1 MGPAGVDCYEELG
14 MEMDRRS
21 EASALERKVARLSV
35 AVVALTVLWV
45 LTAAWAAFFRP
56 TVGPVLSVERLEIR
70 EPDGSLA
77 FAFASSAHPTAG
89 TMDGK
94 VLLADQVEERRFPHF
109 IYFDG
114 RGDEVGGLMLRT
126 VGGPDGPSVSRFLTF
141 DGYKHQETI
150 VLGHNESPR
159 GSVSG
164 LRVIGHE
171 PGATLLGG
179 LADLGVE
186 PGVTRAEL
194 QAAIEAIPPEARA
207 DRLRPLTGATRVEL
221 GTKIDRSAGL
231 TLHDAEG
238 RPRIVLET
246 PATGAPSLRFLDE
259 DGETVLR
266 LPR

>member
-1 MGPAGVDCYEELG
+1 
-14 MEMDRRS
+14 
-21 EASALERKVARLSV
+21 
-35 AVVALTVLWV
+35 
-45 LTAAWAAFFRP
+45 
-56 TVGPVLSVERLEIR
+56 VGA
-70 EPDGSLA
+70 DGSL
-77 FAFASSAHPTAG
+77 
-89 TMDGK
+89 DR
-94 VLLADQVEERRFPHF
+94 LLPFRRRARPERRAARDP
-109 IYFDG
+109 
-114 RGDEVGGLMLRT
+114 RTRRVACLR
-126 VGGPDGPSVSRFLTF
+126 VREL
-141 DGYKHQETI
+141 
-150 VLGHNESPR
+150 R
-159 GSVSG
+159 VSG

-171 PGATLLGG
+171 PGATLLAG

-207 DRLRPLTGATRVEL
+207 RRLRPLTGATRVEL
-221 GTKIDRSAGL
+221 GTTIDRSAGL